1 MAQSED
7 DNVFPLLDRRTPV
20 LDRIRKRRNS
30 EGMAERLGREIGQ
43 SILSDDDER
52 LQRKRTEAVE
62 GFRRGLAETLGVSAD
77 DINEDASADVGE
89 LIAGLR
95 MEDVLTDDTLQQLGI
110 EQQGLHQQVE
120 EETEEQEEASTPEF
134 EPES

>member
-7 DNVFPLLDRRTPV
+7 NILPVIDRRTPV

-43 SILSDDDER
+43 SILEDDDTR

-62 GFRRGLAETLGVSAD
+62 GFRRGLADTLGVSTD
-77 DINEDASADVGE
+77 DINEDASADIGE

-95 MEDVLTDDTLQQLGI
+95 MEDVLTDETLQELGI
-110 EQQGLHQQVE
+110 EYEGLPEEVEGDQPAE
-120 EETEEQEEASTPEF
+120 EEDEG
-134 EPES
+134 EPDF